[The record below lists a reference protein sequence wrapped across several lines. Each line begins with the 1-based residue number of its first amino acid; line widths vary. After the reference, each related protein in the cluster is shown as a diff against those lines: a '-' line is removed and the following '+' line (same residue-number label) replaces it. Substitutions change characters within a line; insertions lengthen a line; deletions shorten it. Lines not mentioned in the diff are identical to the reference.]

1 MQYMFPERMNLN
13 HSNAYPRGIP
23 GLQKAH
29 YKYKLDYTENF
40 WGPKNDIFYS
50 LMFTLESREFTDTRI
65 ETRNGRFLWQST
77 LDLVFNGFMRRTILS
92 SGFGHAPYTES

>member
-29 YKYKLDYTENF
+29 YKYKLDYT
-40 WGPKNDIFYS
+40 GVSIF
-50 LMFTLESREFTDTRI
+50 ED
-65 ETRNGRFLWQST
+65 QK
-77 LDLVFNGFMRRTILS
+77 TIY
-92 SGFGHAPYTES
+92 FIP